1 MSLKIYPAHLRCDLL
16 VKWDDHPRLVIDA
29 EYFITGDGSLGPN
42 LNGLERKLN
51 NTTTR
56 FYTQEEARLIM
67 GEAVKPDLVLPLT
80 RQWFA
85 KIWNGEKNTEY
96 REVKPYWTR
105 RIGAWVGD
113 DTPRF
118 ILFQIGYAKDGPR
131 LLVQT
136 SGVDIGPCPYP
147 GWRGDFYRIRFDI
160 MQPYITADGTNYP
173 LEEMPRMKEK
183 KGGAE

>member
-1 MSLKIYPAHLRCDLL
+1 MSVKLYPMRLNLDVR
-16 VKWDDHPRLVIDA
+16 VRWDDYPRLVVDG
-29 EYFITGDGSLGPN
+29 EYVVSGDYTIGKDLVQ
-42 LNGLERKLN
+42 LEKKVN
-51 NTTTR
+51 NAITR
-56 FYTQEEARLIM
+56 FFMLKEVRRIM
-67 GEAVKPDLVLPLT
+67 GEIIKPDLVLPLK

-85 KIWNGEKNTEY
+85 KIWNGEKQTEY

-113 DTPRF
+113 NAPRF
-118 ILFQIGYAKDGPR
+118 IMFQIGYADYGPR
-131 LLVQT
+131 MLVQT

-147 GWRGDFYRIRFDI
+147 GWAGDYYRIRFDVV
-160 MQPYITADGTNYP
+160 QPYFFADGTYYP